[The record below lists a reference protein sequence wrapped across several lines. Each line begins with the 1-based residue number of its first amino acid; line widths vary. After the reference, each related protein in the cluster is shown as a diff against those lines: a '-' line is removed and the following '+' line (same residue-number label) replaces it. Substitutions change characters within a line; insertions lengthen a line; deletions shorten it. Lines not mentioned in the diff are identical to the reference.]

1 MILQIQE
8 YEARLSHFNLLLNTE
23 SESDRLFICHVFI
36 LASKWKRR
44 KSLGHSLG
52 LSHSKDSHQYPTSWE
67 TKRSKNCSSHW
78 LLGNWLPVSKW
89 TFCENSGT
97 HWGFGGRNISNSSW
111 KYNTCLS
118 IFWSTGTVHV
128 KVHIQCT
135 FDIEHVFWNILIIEK
150 VLVCISH

>member
-1 MILQIQE
+1 MRQNCHTLIYCYIQNQIC
-8 YEARLSHFNLLLNTE
+8 FLNV
-23 SESDRLFICHVFI
+23 LVFI

-44 KSLGHSLG
+44 KSLSHSLG
-52 LSHSKDSHQYPTSWE
+52 LSHSKDSHQYPASWE
-67 TKRSKNCSSHW
+67 TERSKNCCSHW
-78 LLGNWLPVSKW
+78 LMGNWLSVSKW

-97 HWGFGGRNISNSSW
+97 HWGFGGRNISNYSW

-128 KVHIQCT
+128 KVHMYTYNVHLIYNMS
-135 FDIEHVFWNILIIEK
+135 FIWVFWNILIIEQ